1 MNIYK
6 FELSSL
12 KKSILIWG
20 LSVPGFLLFYMA
32 FFPAMAASGGAFTE
46 IMSGMDERFLRAFGI
61 VPELPIGEIL
71 GYFNLTI
78 GLVLLPVAI
87 QASNYGFSILSVE
100 ERELTADFLFSKPI
114 SRTKIIVSKFLAAL
128 TSLLI
133 IDVLLVATSILALS
147 FFKGDEIVEL
157 RNVIILLLS
166 VPLFQLTFMSIG
178 MVISVSIKKV
188 SSVLS
193 FSMGLGFGMF
203 ILSSLGGVI
212 SSGYLL
218 YFTPFKHF
226 DPSYVL
232 INGSWNWGLMVIS
245 LTVMVGALI
254 ASYFLYL
261 KRNIASL

>member
-1 MNIYK
+1 M
-6 FELSSL
+6 
-12 KKSILIWG
+12 
-20 LSVPGFLLFYMA
+20 
-32 FFPAMAASGGAFTE
+32 
-46 IMSGMDERFLRAFGI
+46 GM
-61 VPELPIGEIL
+61 
-71 GYFNLTI
+71 
-78 GLVLLPVAI
+78 VLLPLAI

-100 ERELTADFLFSKPI
+100 ERELTADFLLSKPI

-133 IDVLLVATSILALS
+133 IDILLAASTIIAINA
-147 FFKGDEIVEL
+147 FKGDEVVEL

-188 SSVLS
+188 SSVLN

-203 ILSSLGGVI
+203 IISSLGGVI
-212 SSGYLL
+212 SSGYLFYL
-218 YFTPFKHF
+218 TPFKHF
-226 DPSYVL
+226 DTAYVL
-232 INGSWNWGLMVIS
+232 INGSWNWSLLAIS
-245 LTVMVGALI
+245 VSVMVLSLV

>member
-6 FELSSL
+6 FELSNL

-20 LSVPGFLLFYMA
+20 LSVPGFLIFYMA
-32 FFPAMAASGGAFTE
+32 FFPAMASSDGAFMD
-46 IMSGMDERFLRAFGI
+46 IMSGMDERFLRAMGI
-61 VPELPIGEIL
+61 IPELPIGQIM

-78 GLVLLPVAI
+78 GFVMLPLAI

-114 SRTKIIVSKFLAAL
+114 SRSKILISKFLAAL

-133 IDVLLVATSILALS
+133 IDLIVSATTFLS
-147 FFKGDEIVEL
+147 FALFKGSELVQYNKIIV
-157 RNVIILLLS
+157 LLLS
-166 VPLFQLTFMSIG
+166 LPLFQLTFMSIG
-178 MVISVSIKKV
+178 MVISVSVKKV

-203 ILSSLGGVI
+203 IISSLGGAI
-212 SSGYLL
+212 SSGFLL
-218 YFTPFKHF
+218 YLTPFKHF
-226 DPSYVL
+226 DSSYVL
-232 INGSWNWGLMVIS
+232 MNGSWNWGLLIIS
-245 LTVMVGALI
+245 LLAMIGSLV